1 MNWRNIDLNLLVVFD
16 AVAQTRS
23 ATKAGAKLNMAQPAI
38 SHALSRLRGA
48 LRDDLFI
55 RTPDGMEPT
64 PYAQRLEAP
73 IRAALQEL
81 GTALDGVAEFDP
93 ATAERSFQIAADNR
107 ASLILSAPLVAAV
120 AAEAPGVS
128 LSISTSGT
136 LDLAER
142 LDRGDMDLALGGLS
156 ASRRAVL
163 RSVICGK
170 TASSPWSG
178 PGIRRRGTACI
189 SLEDLAASRIWSF
202 RPAPR
207 TRLSSMR
214 RWRAKGWAA
223 GSPSAGPL
231 LSSVAVLTASDMVA
245 VMGERGGDAL
255 ARFAPLQLL
264 SCRLRRRG
272 LRPRCSGIGGMT
284 ISPRTV
290 GCAASCAGSHGHC
303 RLHVEP
309 A

>member
-1 MNWRNIDLNLLVVFD
+1 MNWRNLDLNLLVVFD

-64 PYAQRLEAP
+64 PYAQRLAEP

-81 GTALDGVAEFDP
+81 GSALDGVAEFEP
-93 ATAERSFQIAADNR
+93 ASAEQNFLIAADNR
-107 ASLILSAPLVAAV
+107 AALILSAPLVAAV

-128 LSISTSGT
+128 LSISSGSN

-142 LDRGDMDLALGGLS
+142 LDRGEVVLAIGGL
-156 ASRRAVL
+156 ASPAERFSDLYLWDNGFTALVRAGHPAA
-163 RSVICGK
+163 RDGM
-170 TASSPWSG
+170 
-178 PGIRRRGTACI
+178 I
-189 SLEDLAASRIWSF
+189 SLEDVARFPHLVISSGTENTAFVDEALASEGMA
-202 RPAPR
+202 
-207 TRLSSMR
+207 R
-214 RWRAKGWAA
+214 RVAF
-223 GSPSAGPL
+223 SGPL
-231 LSSVAVLTASDMVA
+231 LSSVSVLTASDMVA
-245 VMGERGGDAL
+245 VMGSGVG
-255 ARFAPLQLL
+255 ARWPG
-264 SCRLRRRG
+264 SPRSNCSVCRLRRRG
-272 LRPRCSGIGGMT
+272 LRLRCSGIGGT
-284 ISPRTV
+284 TTWPRTA
-290 GCAASCAGSHGHC
+290 GCAGSCAGSHGPC